1 MEEQWGLTGTALLS
15 EDCYCRRFQP
25 NTFDPSRC
33 SACLRPDHMHLDTP
47 LIEASQE
54 WELGDD
60 EQVLSEVNSS
70 TSTDD
75 INDAWT
81 YKWRLGRSLSPEWEL
96 DIPDADTQSSATN
109 ISVSPQ
115 RSSSPTSERN
125 SVVLEDMTRMDSS
138 PLRSAVSPWMDERRS
153 RDRSRRPSESRGVRE
168 QESGY
173 FSPDQRANGEQ
184 DDVNKRSYRYY
195 ERGHPLP
202 TNYIP
207 EPKAS
212 VPYRNVNLGVPS
224 QRRNTETYMQDA
236 WRSESP
242 QRYTYHSNFR
252 RGTESLTNSPTRHNS
267 VSPDRHKMSDFRM
280 RSLSRGETK
289 SHFSSQIP
297 SHAPSQKTSSRSS
310 SSRRQASIA
319 SRTMSPSRLTTSHKR
334 TDSFSQD
341 IGYGAHEVCSQE
353 LRSPSQASNKHSLDS
368 ERLYRNLE
376 SISRRA
382 SSSTYQ
388 QNMNEGSQRP
398 PRTREVSSPSHTT
411 QKQPSSRDS
420 RLNASP
426 GSWQGSM
433 QSVLSVPISCGSS
446 ASKHGVAPRE
456 SVTSPPQVAITETDN
471 KFSEG
476 NINIGDRSRSCVR
489 RGMDALFLSE
499 PNKTS
504 EESDEVAMT
513 MEDYIVLADIPTIQ
527 VESEEDF
534 PDLRR
539 RNQSPSPCRDRKF
552 RTQSHQPLTD
562 YNSWKFESDE
572 RGRGRERGR
581 DRREKKDSE
590 NGRVSL
596 GLSTSSLHVQSFDKQ
611 SGEYKSAKVKE
622 PQTQGWMSRLDENN
636 KWKKHWFVLSD
647 VSLKYYRDPK
657 AEESDNVDGEIDLS
671 TCFSVSDWEVE
682 NNYGLQIH
690 TKRTVFTLSAV
701 TSRLQRN
708 WVTLLKQAIQNNTHQ
723 SESSSEK
730 ENPLSHGPL
739 PGQPTPRFTCFEPAV
754 SGRAAAHSPRAEGP
768 RTPTDVDVRAEVSS
782 DPQRNQ
788 EQEEGWDGDWAKRLE
803 ERNRWFEDS
812 IPFSEMGSRWDCM
825 QLKRGSVP
833 VPVIDTMDSEVSRK
847 WMEFERLSF
856 RDMSAQSLIG
866 TQAYQTIAQQSPDS
880 RVDPQTFQS
889 STDEDEAFATSQ
901 PIDCSKEVHAT
912 VNGSHIVQTN
922 TALQK
927 EALSLRK
934 QMESIKRESVAMVI
948 KVESPCGPGAPCE
961 AQLEAMEA
969 AHQKEVRELKEKHE
983 REIGELEEHRSRM
996 LEEQRQASTKAMENL
1011 RAAHREELEN
1021 ASRLPGGD
1029 VRMVESHSN
1038 YVPPVGMWQS
1048 ELDVLSERFSEK
1060 CPRKS
1065 LTDQCGHRREIDLEC
1080 KGREFQQLQKENQEL
1095 KAKLAE
1101 EIRRMRYFITG
1112 QRPDVLSLGNVASE
1126 VEMVLR
1132 AKENEVESLRMEV
1145 NCLQNEVQSL
1155 TKEKEAA
1162 YERYK
1167 ETYVELSDMKSRSML
1182 EMDSLTEH

>member
-1 MEEQWGLTGTALLS
+1 
-15 EDCYCRRFQP
+15 
-25 NTFDPSRC
+25 
-33 SACLRPDHMHLDTP
+33 
-47 LIEASQE
+47 
-54 WELGDD
+54 
-60 EQVLSEVNSS
+60 
-70 TSTDD
+70 
-75 INDAWT
+75 
-81 YKWRLGRSLSPEWEL
+81 
-96 DIPDADTQSSATN
+96 
-109 ISVSPQ
+109 
-115 RSSSPTSERN
+115 
-125 SVVLEDMTRMDSS
+125 MTRMDPS
-138 PLRSAVSPWMDERRS
+138 PLHSAGSPWMDERRS
-153 RDRSRRPSESRGVRE
+153 RDRSRRTSESRGVRE

-184 DDVNKRSYRYY
+184 DDANKRSYRYY

-202 TNYIP
+202 NNYIA
-207 EPKAS
+207 EPKAT

-224 QRRNTETYMQDA
+224 QRRNPVTYMQDA

-267 VSPDRHKMSDFRM
+267 VSPDRHKMSDLRM
-280 RSLSRGETK
+280 RSLSRSETK

-297 SHAPSQKTSSRSS
+297 SHAPSQQTSSRSS
-310 SSRRQASIA
+310 SSRIQGSIA
-319 SRTMSPSRLTTSHKR
+319 SRTVSPSRPTPSHKR

-341 IGYGAHEVCSQE
+341 VGYGAHEACNQE
-353 LRSPSQASNKHSLDS
+353 LRSPSQASNQHSLDS

-398 PRTREVSSPSHTT
+398 PRTREVSSPSHAT
-411 QKQPSSRDS
+411 QRQPSSRDS
-420 RLNASP
+420 RLSASP

-433 QSVLSVPISCGSS
+433 QSVLSVPVSCGSS
-446 ASKHGVAPRE
+446 ASKRGAAHRG
-456 SVTSPPQVAITETDN
+456 SVTSPSQVAITETDN

-504 EESDEVAMT
+504 QEPDEVAMT

-534 PDLRR
+534 PGLRR

-562 YNSWKFESDE
+562 YDSWKFESDE

-596 GLSTSSLHVQSFDKQ
+596 GPSTSFLHVQSLDKQ
-611 SGEYKSAKVKE
+611 SGEYKYAKVKE
-622 PQTQGWMSRLDENN
+622 PQTQVKHLNVCVCVCVC
-636 KWKKHWFVLSD
+636 WKKHWFVLRD

-671 TCFSVSDWEVE
+671 TCFGVSDWEVE
-682 NNYGLQIH
+682 NNCGLQIH

-701 TSRLQRN
+701 TSRLRRN

-723 SESSSEK
+723 SECGSEK

-739 PGQPTPRFTCFEPAV
+739 PGQPAPRFTCFEPAV
-754 SGRAAAHSPRAEGP
+754 SGSAAACSPRAEGP

-782 DPQRNQ
+782 DPQRNE

-803 ERNRWFEDS
+803 ERNRWFEDG

-880 RVDPQTFQS
+880 RVDPQTLQS
-889 STDEDEAFATSQ
+889 STDEDEAFGTSQ

-912 VNGSHIVQTN
+912 VNGSHIVRTN

-927 EALSLRK
+927 EVLSLRK
-934 QMESIKRESVAMVI
+934 QMESIKRECVAMVI

-969 AHQKEVRELKEKHE
+969 AHQKEVQELKEKHE
-983 REIGELEEHRSRM
+983 REISELEEHRSRM
-996 LEEQRQASTKAMENL
+996 LEEQRQASAKAMEIL
-1011 RAAHREELEN
+1011 RAGHREELEN
-1021 ASRLPGGD
+1021 AGILPGGD
-1029 VRMVESHSN
+1029 AHMVESHSD
-1038 YVPPVGMWQS
+1038 YVPPGGMWQR

-1060 CPRKS
+1060 CQRKS
-1065 LTDQCGHRREIDLEC
+1065 LTDQCGQRREIDLEC

-1126 VEMVLR
+1126 VEVMVLR
-1132 AKENEVESLRMEV
+1132 AKENEVESLKMEV

-1167 ETYVELSDMKSRSML
+1167 EAYVELSDMKDRSRL
-1182 EMDSLTEH
+1182 EMDSLTDH